1 MTSPTVVGVGLS
13 TLDIVQRLEHLPT
26 WDNPGRIDDILF
38 DGGGPA
44 ATALATVSRFGERT
58 GFVGTVGN
66 DWVGEVKLRS
76 LREHGV
82 DVTRV
87 RSRDQPETQVI
98 FCYVDSRSGERIFSG
113 SKDFGRDPLRVAEL
127 DEAYIAGAELLHM
140 DGFHHEAALQAA
152 RWMKAAGK
160 TVVLDGS
167 AVSGNTLPP
176 QFAALVEFTDVLVCG
191 DGFVQAL
198 TGHDDDIAAA
208 TSALERGPEIVVI
221 TKGAEGS
228 HLVTA
233 SERLVAPAFPI
244 DVVDT
249 TGAGD
254 VFHGAFIYG
263 LLQDWSLDQVLEF
276 SSATAALACT
286 RLGGRA
292 GIPTL
297 AEVLL
302 LLQEHATTRR
312 VQHHDREADR

>member
-1 MTSPTVVGVGLS
+1 MTSPNVVGLGLS
-13 TLDIVQRLEHLPT
+13 TLDIVQRLEQLPT

-44 ATALATVSRFGERT
+44 ATALATVSRFGERA

-66 DWVGEVKLRS
+66 DWVGEMKLRS

-82 DVTRV
+82 DVARV
-87 RSRDQPETQVI
+87 VSRDEPETQVI
-98 FCYVDSRSGERIFSG
+98 FCYVDSHSGERIFTG
-113 SKDFGRDPLRVAEL
+113 SKDFGRAPLQAAEL
-127 DEAYIAGAELLHM
+127 DESYITGAELLHM
-140 DGFHHEAALQAA
+140 DGFHHEAALQSA

-167 AVSGNTLPP
+167 AVSGNTLAP
-176 QFAALVEFTDVLVCG
+176 QFAALVELTDVLVCG

-198 TGHDDDIAAA
+198 TGHDDDMAAA

-233 SERLVAPAFPI
+233 SERLFAPAFPV

-263 LLQDWSLDQVLEF
+263 LLQDWPLEQILEF
-276 SSATAALACT
+276 SSATAALECT

-297 AEVLL
+297 AEVQLF
-302 LLQEHATTRR
+302 LQEHAATRR
-312 VQHHDREADR
+312 VQHHDRKADR

>member
-1 MTSPTVVGVGLS
+1 MKSPNVVGLGLS
-13 TLDIVQRLEHLPT
+13 TLDIVQRLEQLPT

-44 ATALATVSRFGERT
+44 ATALATVSRFGESA

-66 DWVGEVKLRS
+66 DWVGEMKLRS

-87 RSRDQPETQVI
+87 VSRDQPETQVI
-98 FCYVDSRSGERIFSG
+98 FCYVDSHSGERIFTG
-113 SKDFGRDPLRVAEL
+113 SKDFGRDPLHVAEL
-127 DEAYIAGAELLHM
+127 DEAYIAGAELLHL

-176 QFAALVEFTDVLVCG
+176 QFAALVELTDVLVGG

-198 TGHDDDIAAA
+198 TGEHDDIAAA
-208 TSALERGPEIVVI
+208 AATLDRGPEIVAI

-233 SERLVAPAFPI
+233 SEQLFTPALHV

-263 LLQDWSLDQVLEF
+263 LLQDWDLEQILEF
-276 SSATAALACT
+276 SSATAALECT

-297 AEVLL
+297 AEVQLF
-302 LLQEHATTRR
+302 LQEHAASGRT
-312 VQHHDREADR
+312 QDHDREGDQ